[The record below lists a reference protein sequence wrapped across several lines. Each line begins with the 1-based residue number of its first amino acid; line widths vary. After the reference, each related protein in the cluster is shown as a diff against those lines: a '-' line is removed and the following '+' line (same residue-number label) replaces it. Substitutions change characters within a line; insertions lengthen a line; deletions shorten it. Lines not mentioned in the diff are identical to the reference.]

1 LPTAGGG
8 ESLPESVQ
16 HLSKLVTHLA
26 WADDRVLASLRSATT
41 PDASCLELF
50 AHVLATEHV
59 WLARLKGAAPHHPV
73 WPALSLE
80 QCAGLVQA
88 NQRDLGAYVA
98 ALTPDALPR
107 GITYTNSAG
116 QTFTS
121 SIEDILLHLFL
132 HGTYHRGQIAW
143 ALRRGGGVP
152 MPTDYIALVR
162 GAPAATRDTGKPA
175 R

>member
-1 LPTAGGG
+1 MPPAGAK
-8 ESLPESVQ
+8 ESLPKSVQ

-26 WADDRVLASLRSATT
+26 WADDRVLASLRSATS
-41 PDASCLELF
+41 PEPSCLELF
-50 AHVLATEHV
+50 AHVLASEHV

-73 WPALSLE
+73 WPGLSLE
-80 QCAGLVQA
+80 QCAALVQA

-98 ALTPDALPR
+98 ALAPDDLPR
-107 GITYTNSAG
+107 AITYANSAG

-121 SIEDILLHLFL
+121 SIEDILLHVCL

-143 ALRRGGGVP
+143 ALRRGGSVP

-162 GAPAATRDTGKPA
+162 GAPAATRDAGRRT
-175 R
+175 

>member
-1 LPTAGGG
+1 M
-8 ESLPESVQ
+8 Q

-26 WADDRVLASLRSATT
+26 WADDRVLASLRSATA
-41 PDASCLELF
+41 PDPACVELF

-59 WLARLKGAAPHHPV
+59 WLARLKGAAPRHPT
-73 WPALSLE
+73 WPPLSLE
-80 QCAGLVQA
+80 QCAALVQT
-88 NQRDLGAYVA
+88 NQRELGTYVA
-98 ALTPDALPR
+98 ALTPDDLPR

-121 SIEDILLHLFL
+121 TVEDILLQLFL
-132 HGTYHRGQIAW
+132 HSTYHRGQIAW

-152 MPTDYIALVR
+152 LPTDYIALAR
-162 GAPAATRDTGKPA
+162 GAPAATRDATPPA